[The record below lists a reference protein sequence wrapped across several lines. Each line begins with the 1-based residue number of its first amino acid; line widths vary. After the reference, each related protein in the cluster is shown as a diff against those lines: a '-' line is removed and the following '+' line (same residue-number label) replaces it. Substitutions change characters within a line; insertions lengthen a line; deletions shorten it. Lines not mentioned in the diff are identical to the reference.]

1 MLERGFSVAV
11 FGQIQSELT
20 RYYAKI
26 RGGVTNTSE
35 YTAGGITRTVYWFR
49 NDSKRMGDYTPLGT
63 LLMNEQAKD
72 DFSKDVVDYVF
83 LHEVGHDQVGLMGRT
98 LFWAIYLS
106 SGLLLIAGMIASP
119 SILLEAVESAPSIV
133 MIPVYTAVALGV
145 SLGAIIPFTLVCWFD
160 ETLAELFA
168 ISKIGISQY
177 RSVLEEVKEESE
189 VGLLRKIR
197 IRIQYP
203 PEALI
208 FWIARKRGLGGT

>member
-1 MLERGFSVAV
+1 
-11 FGQIQSELT
+11 
-20 RYYAKI
+20 
-26 RGGVTNTSE
+26 
-35 YTAGGITRTVYWFR
+35 
-49 NDSKRMGDYTPLGT
+49 
-63 LLMNEQAKD
+63 
-72 DFSKDVVDYVF
+72 
-83 LHEVGHDQVGLMGRT
+83 MGRT

-168 ISKIGISQY
+168 ISKY